1 MKTKLMIGVLATVC
15 TAVRLAAMPTEQET
29 RRAEPVVKKLLASER
44 AALESGKKTRS
55 EVAAAAM
62 KLADE
67 ADTDAAKLLLMKG
80 AFVLYVKD
88 GNLEKAVEAMNAL
101 KAAISDIPPQ
111 SFTNMIEMALKGA
124 SKKVDGERL
133 YKLLNKTKA
142 GIASHSMSKEAASV
156 SVGVESVTEKARKD
170 IARLFPGW
178 SLASEVPQRA
188 EAADHYSGFYA
199 SHRGQDN
206 IIRLH
211 PVNRETP
218 VVLSRTVKLSSKN
231 PCLFLRIAS
240 WDEESDFLLS
250 VRVDGKAA
258 MPDRLVCTS
267 DVEPWEDLVV
277 PLFDWRG
284 RSVEIEIILSAN
296 NWWCEWSHLARI
308 EIAEGN
314 GQEKYGLTGIADL
327 IVDGYTWSYRVRN
340 GEATIVAEKNGK
352 YSCAVSPMPT
362 GDLAIPATLG
372 GVKVTRIGRSAFLRC
387 GGLTSVTIPEGV
399 TSIERDAF
407 YDCNGLKTVTIPTS
421 VKHIEMGAF
430 SGCSGLA
437 SATIPE
443 GVTHIGFDAFSRC
456 SSLTS
461 VVIPSGVDVDR
472 RAFSWCY
479 GLKSVTISEG
489 VTRIGGEVFRDC
501 IGLKSV
507 TIPEGVTNIGDY
519 AFSGCSGLKSVMIPD
534 SVTAIGGNAFSW
546 CSGLKSVT
554 IPDGVTEIGAG
565 AFMGCRELYSV
576 IIPASVTK
584 IEWLAFSLCEA
595 LTQINVAEGN
605 QSFALVDGVL
615 YTKDLTELVVCPN
628 GMSSVTIL
636 PSVKSIR
643 ADAFRGCA
651 KLTAVTV
658 PANVESCSCA
668 FTYCGALK
676 QINVDARN
684 QTYTSV
690 DGVLYT
696 KDLMELVMVPGGLKS
711 LPILAG
717 VKRIGDGAFK
727 GCSTLTS
734 VTIPAGVNRILPWT
748 FEGCSSLES
757 VTIQGNVT
765 YIGSQA
771 FWNCRELTS
780 FTMCGERPYAPNNI
794 FMGCGK
800 LKSIHVP
807 ANAKSWEGMK
817 EWQGIPLVF
826 EAK

>member
-1 MKTKLMIGVLATVC
+1 MKTKLTLIGTM
-15 TAVRLAAMPTEQET
+15 AVACAAIQLTAMPTEEET
-29 RRAEPVVKKLLASER
+29 KLAEPVVKKLLAAER
-44 AALESGKKTRS
+44 AAYKSGNKTCS

-80 AFVLYVKD
+80 AFTLYVQD
-88 GNLEKAVEAMNAL
+88 GNLEKAAETMRVLET
-101 KAAISDIPPQ
+101 AIADMPPQ
-111 SFTNMIEMALKGA
+111 SVTNMIEMALKGA

-211 PVNRETP
+211 PVNMETP

-240 WDEESDFLLS
+240 WNEESDFLLS
-250 VRVDGKAA
+250 VRVNGKAA

-340 GEATIVAEKNGK
+340 GEATIVAEKDGK
-352 YSCAVSPMPT
+352 YSCAVSPAPKGDIVIPT
-362 GDLAIPATLG
+362 TLG
-372 GVKVTRIGRSAFLRC
+372 GVKVTRIGRDAFANC
-387 GGLTSVTIPEGV
+387 HELTSVNIPQGV
-399 TSIERDAF
+399 TSIDQGILWN
-407 YDCNGLKTVTIPTS
+407 CSGLKSVSLPSSLKTIG
-421 VKHIEMGAF
+421 IAAF
-430 SGCSGLA
+430 SGCRALA
-437 SATIPE
+437 SVTIPE
-443 GVTHIGFDAFSRC
+443 GVTHIGLDAFSRC

-461 VVIPSGVDVDR
+461 VVIPSGVDVGR
-472 RAFSWCY
+472 RAFSWCH
-479 GLKSVTISEG
+479 GL
-489 VTRIGGEVFRDC
+489 R
-501 IGLKSV
+501 SV
-507 TIPEGVTNIGDY
+507 TIPSGVD
-519 AFSGCSGLKSVMIPD
+519 
-534 SVTAIGGNAFSW
+534 
-546 CSGLKSVT
+546 
-554 IPDGVTEIGAG
+554 
-565 AFMGCRELYSV
+565 
-576 IIPASVTK
+576 
-584 IEWLAFSLCEA
+584 
-595 LTQINVAEGN
+595 
-605 QSFALVDGVL
+605 
-615 YTKDLTELVVCPN
+615 
-628 GMSSVTIL
+628 
-636 PSVKSIR
+636 
-643 ADAFRGCA
+643 
-651 KLTAVTV
+651 
-658 PANVESCSCA
+658 
-668 FTYCGALK
+668 
-676 QINVDARN
+676 
-684 QTYTSV
+684 
-690 DGVLYT
+690 
-696 KDLMELVMVPGGLKS
+696 
-711 LPILAG
+711 
-717 VKRIGDGAFK
+717 
-727 GCSTLTS
+727 
-734 VTIPAGVNRILPWT
+734 RILPWT

-771 FWNCRELTS
+771 FWACRELTS
-780 FTMCGERPYAPNNI
+780 FTMRGERPYAPNNI
-794 FMGCGK
+794 FTGCGK
-800 LKSIHVP
+800 LKAIHVS
-807 ANAKSWEGMK
+807 ANAKSWAGMK
-817 EWQGIPLVF
+817 EWLGIPLVF
-826 EAK
+826 DAEAAESRQGQSKISAKGQL